1 MNLNVG
7 EHVPSGQMLLSVL
20 NAIDEPVL
28 LIGLDGTVKE
38 ANDAVLQL
46 LQVSRDKCLGR
57 QLEYFIA
64 HLDRQKFR
72 EHMQLALSKETI
84 RSEIQV
90 LRADRSAFSAEMNIS
105 LLRDESGNPQAVV
118 GTIRDITRRVAV
130 QERIAKTTMEL
141 TALMKSSTEIIRTT
155 DVHKRLKA
163 IAQAI
168 QELGWR
174 RVLITL
180 TDESL
185 ETTDIVS
192 AGLTPEEEEYLWEN
206 RQPGHV
212 WRRRLGP
219 TFDRFKLGEFY
230 YLPWSDPFV
239 RNHFKTGT
247 VNSKIP
253 KEEMVDWDPQDLLY
267 APLRLP
273 EGHTVGRISID
284 DPLDGRR
291 PTQESLAP
299 LELFVHQAA
308 VSIENAY
315 LIRDL
320 EVARNQLKEYADQ
333 LEQKVVERTSALK
346 KSEEKLRSIF
356 AASPYAITVSDLN
369 GNIIECN
376 EQTLNMHEYSSK
388 EELMGKT
395 VLELIAEKD
404 HKRAVENLK
413 KTFREGSVRNLE
425 YTFLTRDG
433 HEFPAEFSASIVRDA
448 LGNPVSFVAVTQNI
462 AERKRAEEALRE
474 SEERYRSVVDNIGIG
489 VSLISPKMEIL
500 TLNDQMKKWFPGI
513 DVSKKPVC
521 YRVFYKPPQDKA
533 CVYCPICKT
542 LKDGQVH
549 ESTTDG
555 ATDSGRDYRIVS
567 SPIQGEDGRIIA
579 VIELVED
586 ITERRRMEQQLLKSE
601 RLAAIGE
608 LATMV
613 GHDLRNPLT
622 GINGAA
628 YYLKMKLGSK
638 MDKKINEMLELIEK
652 DIQYSN
658 KIINDLL
665 DFSRDIRLA
674 RARITIKSLVEE
686 TLAKMKIP
694 KKVEIVNLT
703 DGAPEVSVDAN
714 QIQRVFLNII
724 KNAVD
729 AMPRGG
735 RLEIK
740 CEKVNDLLKIAFR
753 DTGVGISKEN
763 LSRLGSPLFTTKAKG
778 VGMGLAI
785 CKRLTEAH
793 GGSLSIESKEKAG
806 TCVTVTLPINAEEK
820 KSKEEGVRR

>member
-1 MNLNVG
+1 VNLNISERVF
-7 EHVPSGQMLLSVL
+7 SGKMLLNVL
-20 NAIDEPVL
+20 NAIDEPL
-28 LIGLDGTVKE
+28 FLTGLDGTVKE
-38 ANDAVLQL
+38 VNYAFLQL
-46 LQVSRDKCLGR
+46 LQVSRDECVGR

-72 EHMQLALSKETI
+72 EGMQLVLSKEAI
-84 RSEIQV
+84 QSETKAM
-90 LRADRSAFSAEMNIS
+90 RRDRSTFSAEVNAS
-105 LLRDESGNPQAVV
+105 LVKDDSGKPHVVV
-118 GTIRDITRRVAV
+118 GIIRDITRRVAV

-155 DVHKRLKA
+155 DPHQRLKA

-168 QELGWR
+168 QGLGWR

-180 TDESL
+180 TDENS

-212 WRRRLGP
+212 WRKRLGS

-273 EGHTVGRISID
+273 DGNTVGRISID
-284 DPLDGRR
+284 DPLDGTR
-291 PTQESLAP
+291 PTEESLAP

-308 VSIENAY
+308 VAIENAY

-320 EVARNQLKEYADQ
+320 ETARNQVKEYADQ
-333 LEQKVVERTSALK
+333 LELKVEERTLDLR

-356 AASPYAITVSDLN
+356 AASPNPIMLIDLN
-369 GNIIECN
+369 GKIIECN
-376 EQTLNMHEYSSK
+376 QATLDMHEYSSR
-388 EELMGKT
+388 EELLGKNG
-395 VLELIAEKD
+395 LELAT
-404 HKRAVENLK
+404 KRDRQKAMEYLK
-413 KTFREGSVRNLE
+413 KTLELGSMKNIE
-425 YTFLTRDG
+425 YTSLTRDG
-433 HEFPAEFSASIVRDA
+433 REFPVEVSASVVRDA
-448 LGNPVSFVAVTQNI
+448 SGNPTSFVAITQN
-462 AERKRAEEALRE
+462 
-474 SEERYRSVVDNIGIG
+474 
-489 VSLISPKMEIL
+489 
-500 TLNDQMKKWFPGI
+500 
-513 DVSKKPVC
+513 
-521 YRVFYKPPQDKA
+521 
-533 CVYCPICKT
+533 
-542 LKDGQVH
+542 
-549 ESTTDG
+549 
-555 ATDSGRDYRIVS
+555 
-567 SPIQGEDGRIIA
+567 
-579 VIELVED
+579 
-586 ITERRRMEQQLLKSE
+586 ITERRRLEKQLLKSE

-628 YYLKMKLGSK
+628 YYVRMKLGPK
-638 MDKKINEMLELIEK
+638 MDKKVNEMLELIEK

-674 RARITIKSLVEE
+674 RARVTIKSLVEE

-694 KKVEIVNLT
+694 KKVRIVDLT
-703 DGAPEVSVDAN
+703 EGAPEVSVDAN
-714 QIQRVFLNII
+714 QIQRVFFNII

-735 RLEIK
+735 RLEIRS
-740 CEKVNDLLKIAFR
+740 EKVNDLLKVAFR

-785 CKRLTEAH
+785 CRRLTEAH
-793 GGSLSIESKEKAG
+793 GGSLSIESEEKSG
-806 TCVTVTLPINAEEK
+806 TCVTVTLPINAGKQMPE
-820 KSKEEGVRR
+820 EEGARR